1 MNGSDEWEGRCAE
14 TYRTAEMHREGRL
27 FRQQDEVVDSARPE
41 DVPGEPAESLAEFFD
56 RIECEG
62 GAVLDEEDHRL
73 IVETIRMDRDRH
85 C

>member
-1 MNGSDEWEGRCAE
+1 M
-14 TYRTAEMHREGRL
+14 
-27 FRQQDEVVDSARPE
+27 DSARPK
-41 DVPGEPAESLAEFFD
+41 DVPREPAESLAEFFD